1 MSQRLPYLLQLLDSS
16 PNDTFVLFALAKE
29 YENAGDQAQALSY
42 YLRLKETDAGYIGL
56 YYHLGK
62 LYESLS
68 ETENARSTYQMGIEI
83 CKQTG
88 DRHALSELQAALLNL
103 DYA

>member
-42 YLRLKETDAGYIGL
+42 YLRLKETDAGYVGL

-68 ETENARSTYQMGIEI
+68 DTENARSTYQMGIEI
-83 CKQTG
+83 SKQAG